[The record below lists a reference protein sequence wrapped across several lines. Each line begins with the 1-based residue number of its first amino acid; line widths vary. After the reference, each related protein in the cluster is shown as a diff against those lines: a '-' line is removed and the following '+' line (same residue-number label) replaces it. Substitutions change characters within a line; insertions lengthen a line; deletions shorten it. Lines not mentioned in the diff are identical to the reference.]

1 MTWVISLLIFCGHGI
16 YTSTSYFNP
25 YMTNVIGVTM
35 AFSGVLAI
43 VRTHLLRLTCGPLGG
58 ILADRVKSPALVLIY
73 CFTAM
78 AALLVGFMLIPVGTS
93 AVVVIGL
100 QLLLA
105 AVTFTAYS
113 ILYSCIEEAGVPRK
127 LTGTTVAIASMLG
140 YLPDMIYNPLFGRW
154 LDVYKNDGYLYIFGL
169 PRRIRR
175 RRHSHGRAD
184 PPPGHGAPRRGSA
197 GSLIPDNFP
206 PRGRAAGRTEGT

>member
-100 QLLLA
+100 
-105 AVTFTAYS
+105 S
-113 ILYSCIEEAGVPRK
+113 SSWRP
-127 LTGTTVAIASMLG
+127 
-140 YLPDMIYNPLFGRW
+140 YLHRVF
-154 LDVYKNDGYLYIFGL
+154 
-169 PRRIRR
+169 
-175 RRHSHGRAD
+175 HSVFLH
-184 PPPGHGAPRRGSA
+184 RGS
-197 GSLIPDNFP
+197 
-206 PRGRAAGRTEGT
+206 GRAAQAHRNHRGHRLHARISAGHDL